1 MSDASMEMLAS
12 ELSDKQQLRRALD
25 QLVESCRATHPD
37 DPALAPALLFA
48 QYALDD
54 TSHEGWLRKMEKRR
68 RAMQAER
75 IAECE
80 RYGHPEIRYD
90 CIDTGPRCTSCE
102 QVVR

>member
-25 QLVESCRATHPD
+25 QLVESCRAAHPN

-48 QYALDD
+48 QAALDD
-54 TSHEGWLRKMEKRR
+54 TSYEGWLRKMERQR
-68 RAMQAER
+68 QARQAER
-75 IAECE
+75 VAECE
-80 RYGHPEIRYD
+80 RSGHPELRYD
-90 CIDTGPRCTSCE
+90 YMDTGPRCTHCE